1 MTAGRNSY
9 IPFYHTMELVRN
21 LAVRHML
28 GRGGGGGSLG
38 YPPWSKL
45 YPLPLKILARKY
57 IRFELWITE
66 FKSQCNLKL
75 ITMNYV
81 KWLDRVCLNP
91 KNSSVLINDGN
102 KIVSGKIKI
111 REKSSESISLAFAD
125 DFLEIMQTLVL
136 SKPNIKT

>member
-1 MTAGRNSY
+1 
-9 IPFYHTMELVRN
+9 
-21 LAVRHML
+21 
-28 GRGGGGGSLG
+28 
-38 YPPWSKL
+38 
-45 YPLPLKILARKY
+45 
-57 IRFELWITE
+57 
-66 FKSQCNLKL
+66 
-75 ITMNYV
+75 MNYV

-102 KIVSGKIKI
+102 KNVSGKIKI

>member
-1 MTAGRNSY
+1 MTTGRNSY

-21 LAVRHML
+21 LTVRHML
-28 GRGGGGGSLG
+28 GDPGVF
-38 YPPWSKL
+38 PWSKL

-102 KIVSGKIKI
+102 KNVSGKIKI

-125 DFLEIMQTLVL
+125 DFF
-136 SKPNIKT
+136 